1 MSYLIR
7 RRFDNLKSK
16 TTGREVH
23 GILYTKI
30 WTGKGRGV
38 FFFTIN
44 QYVFIRSVSCIQNN
58 LPPLPP
64 PNLILRGQKYK
75 EESYRVGKKN
85 TFLFYINNF

>member
-16 TTGREVH
+16 TTGREVQ
-23 GILYTKI
+23 GYISKNLDGE
-30 WTGKGRGV
+30 GKRRV
-38 FFFTIN
+38 FFTIN

-64 PNLILRGQKYK
+64 PYLILRGQKYK